1 MTDALPPLHGIRV
14 IELAH
19 VMAGPTCGRLLA
31 DLGADVIKLERP
43 GGEDSRKMAP
53 PWQGG
58 ESSAYLMIN
67 RNKRGLCV
75 DLKQE
80 AGKAILKDLVRRA
93 DVLIE
98 NFRQGALDAL
108 GLGYAELSAVNPR
121 LVWCAISGFGRTGPY
136 AARGGYDLIVQAM
149 AGLMSITGEGP
160 GRPPVKVGTPIA
172 DIGAGVLAALGIV
185 AALQARARTGL
196 GQQVDTS
203 LYEAAIL
210 QTFWQSA
217 IAMATG
223 ETPQPMG
230 SAHPLDAP
238 YQAFETADGWLVV
251 GAANQA
257 NWLRMLGA
265 MGADALD
272 ADPRFASNPAR
283 MENLAALIDTLTPLF
298 RARTTAD
305 WLALFEN
312 AGVPAGPVA
321 SITDMLADPQTVARD
336 MVVEVEHPSAGSIRS
351 LGMPIKFSAS
361 KTPRPRPAP
370 RLGEHNRTV
379 LSELGYSD
387 QSITEL
393 EAAGVL
399 GT

>member
-172 DIGAGVLAALGIV
+172 DIGAGVLAALGTV